1 MSYQGSV
8 SPASSLERLLERLIR
23 TVVGWARAADGCRAT
38 CMADHMATQTTTSS
52 FWKAACIAKYAR
64 TATSC
69 SRLGWASTGRA
80 SFPKGHFA
88 SCSSSCSRRRSSR
101 QVPRVARPGLCVMI
115 GAIASRATSLRAL
128 RADPTGAVVG
138 KMPANGVWGWREFY
152 NFYVPTTQPHP
163 LEKVHTWQKRE
174 AMIWFRNLVGCLQ
187 PTRCQK
193 NGWPPIFVCLTMAY
207 VSNFG
212 LGALWLVGAE
222 LLAASR
228 TWTDAAHR
236 PQKVTASLSGDA
248 GNFVDPHFPARPG
261 RQYIRGLSARLRC
274 LSDGWPN
281 RWWHL
286 RHDLRERIRPDKP
299 VPFRGPVLVG

>member
-138 KMPANGVWGWREFY
+138 KMPANGVWCGGGGNFTIFMYRQHNPTPWKRCTRGRSEKHDLVHKFGWLFAA
-152 NFYVPTTQPHP
+152 HP
-163 LEKVHTWQKRE
+163 LPKKW
-174 AMIWFRNLVGCLQ
+174 
-187 PTRCQK
+187 
-193 NGWPPIFVCLTMAY
+193 
-207 VSNFG
+207 
-212 LGALWLVGAE
+212 
-222 LLAASR
+222 LAA
-228 TWTDAAHR
+228 
-236 PQKVTASLSGDA
+236 
-248 GNFVDPHFPARPG
+248 NF
-261 RQYIRGLSARLRC
+261 C
-274 LSDGWPN
+274 LSDHGICVQ
-281 RWWHL
+281 L
-286 RHDLRERIRPDKP
+286 RARRPLACWRGAFGR
-299 VPFRGPVLVG
+299 VPYMDRCGTQTTEGYSLTQW

>member
-1 MSYQGSV
+1 MHYLRRFVRHAVSYQGSV

-138 KMPANGVWGWREFY
+138 KMPANGVWCG
-152 NFYVPTTQPHP
+152 
-163 LEKVHTWQKRE
+163 
-174 AMIWFRNLVGCLQ
+174 G
-187 PTRCQK
+187 
-193 NGWPPIFVCLTMAY
+193 G
-207 VSNFG
+207 
-212 LGALWLVGAE
+212 
-222 LLAASR
+222 
-228 TWTDAAHR
+228 
-236 PQKVTASLSGDA
+236 
-248 GNFVDPHFPARPG
+248 GNFTIFMYRQHNPTPWKRCTRG
-261 RQYIRGLSARLRC
+261 RS
-274 LSDGWPN
+274 
-281 RWWHL
+281 
-286 RHDLRERIRPDKP
+286 EKP
-299 VPFRGPVLVG
+299 